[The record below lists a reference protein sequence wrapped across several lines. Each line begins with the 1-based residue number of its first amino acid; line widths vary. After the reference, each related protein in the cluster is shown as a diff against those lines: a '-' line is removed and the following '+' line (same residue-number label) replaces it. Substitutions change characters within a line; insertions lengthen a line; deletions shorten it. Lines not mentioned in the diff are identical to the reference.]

1 VAAEAGIRRSDP
13 RTDDRPRRPSQ
24 NGRPVS
30 VWHAL
35 CQRVIAFLND
45 SRIRLVRI
53 RQPYIR

>member
-45 SRIRLVRI
+45 SRIRLTSC
-53 RQPYIR
+53 